1 MNQSLAP
8 YPDYKPAG
16 LPWLDKVPAHWEIKR
31 AKQVFRTI
39 DQRSETGLE
48 EKLTVSSKNG
58 VVPRREQKVTM
69 FMAAS
74 YVGHKLC
81 WPGDLVVNS
90 LWAWANGLGFAKHHG
105 IISTAYSVYR
115 PLPEYAKAGPYLDYL
130 LRSSVFQ
137 WEFQVGS
144 KGIWISRL
152 QLTDD
157 TFMRMPIL
165 LPPIPEQQRMVSF
178 LDAKGRQIARLLRH
192 KRQLIKLL
200 NEQKQALIHRAVTQ
214 GLDANAP
221 RKDSGVAGLGE
232 MPAHWEVRRLKTVSK
247 FVTSG
252 SRGWAEFYSDEGAIF
267 LRIGNLSVTS
277 IDLKLHNLQRVTPP
291 KGAEGE
297 RTRVQPNDLLISI
310 TALLGAIGVVPE
322 EVKDAYVNQ
331 HTALVRLKLNLVN
344 PRWAAYCLNSEIGKQ
359 QFKALTNGG
368 TKEGL
373 TLGDVAALTILYP
386 PYQEQCELANFIDEQ
401 VADFDKIIARAQRE
415 IELIQ
420 EYRTRLVTDVVT
432 GRVDVRH
439 LANTENDILLPGE
452 IELDDEE
459 DESEE
464 ELATVEATDE

>member
-1 MNQSLAP
+1 MSQPLAP

-16 LPWLDKVPAHWEIKR
+16 LPWLDKVPTHWEIKR

-115 PLPEYAKAGPYLDYL
+115 PLPEYNEAGPYLDYL
-130 LRSSVFQ
+130 LRSSAFQ
-137 WEFQVGS
+137 WEFQIGS

-157 TFMRMPIL
+157 TFMRMPML
-165 LPPIPEQQRMVSF
+165 LPPLPEQQQMVKF
-178 LDAKGRQIARLLRH
+178 LDAKGRQIALLLRH

-214 GLDANAP
+214 GLDADAP
-221 RKDSGVAGLGE
+221 RRESSVDWVE
-232 MPAHWEVRRLKTVSK
+232 EIPAHWEIKRLKSISKRITDGAHISPDTTSDDYHFISTVDIKDGAIDFSK
-247 FVTSG
+247 SLMTTKKSYEYLVRTGCRPNEGDVLYSKDGTIGRTALINFNKDFVVASSLIIITPKERSVSSPFLQFALQSNVCTNYVESLLSG
-252 SRGWAEFYSDEGAIF
+252 SAI
-267 LRIGNLSVTS
+267 R
-277 IDLKLHNLQRVTPP
+277 R
-291 KGAEGE
+291 
-297 RTRVQPNDLLISI
+297 ISI
-310 TALLGAIGVVPE
+310 AKVENMPI
-322 EVKDAYVNQ
+322 
-331 HTALVRLKLNLVN
+331 
-344 PRWAAYCLNSEIGKQ
+344 I
-359 QFKALTNGG
+359 
-368 TKEGL
+368 
-373 TLGDVAALTILYP
+373 IP
-386 PYQEQCELANFIDEQ
+386 PIDEQ
-401 VADFDKIIARAQRE
+401 KEILNFIQTETAVVIQAISRTQRE

-420 EYRTRLVTDVVT
+420 EYRTRLIDDVVT
-432 GRVDVRH
+432 GRLDVRH
-439 LANTENDILLPGE
+439 LADAASGLELPAEN
-452 IELDDEE
+452 ELELEDEE
-459 DESEE
+459 NEE
-464 ELATVEATDE
+464 ETVLETEDGRD